1 VLSFLCILSAHI
13 KSSEQNYFALLYF
26 VCREITRRKVALYRG
41 DGDMPNVIWH
51 MWLSLLN
58 GFPHRLT
65 MPRPTLPPAPVY
77 SAAVD
82 SPVINFMADYFR
94 PRTHQVLFLL
104 CIFLVYFNYYEHNY
118 SALWYFL
125 YVGELFIIKWHYTV
139 GDGGVPT
146 SFGTGGRYYSTDSH
160 TSFQL
165 CGRLP
170 RPHRFTTPR
179 TTRPSA
185 FAAGSRIH
193 TGLQ

>member
-1 VLSFLCILSAHI
+1 MTWLTRPSAFAVASPIRTGLQTPRPTRPSNKKYQVLSFLCILSAHI

-94 PRTHQVLFLL
+94 PRHIR
-104 CIFLVYFNYYEHNY
+104 CYFSY
-118 SALWYFL
+118 
-125 YVGELFIIKWHYTV
+125 
-139 GDGGVPT
+139 
-146 SFGTGGRYYSTDSH
+146 
-160 TSFQL
+160 
-165 CGRLP
+165 
-170 RPHRFTTPR
+170 
-179 TTRPSA
+179 A
-185 FAAGSRIH
+185 FS
-193 TGLQ
+193 